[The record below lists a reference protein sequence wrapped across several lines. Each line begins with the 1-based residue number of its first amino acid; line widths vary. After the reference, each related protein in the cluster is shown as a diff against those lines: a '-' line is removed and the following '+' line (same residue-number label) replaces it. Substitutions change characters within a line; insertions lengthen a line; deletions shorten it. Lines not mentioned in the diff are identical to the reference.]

1 MTLSSRSYNKRFY
14 NYWRSECCHS
24 LIRGFICFN
33 ICYESLK
40 KLYLLHKQQS
50 KWRPNHITLTL
61 HFHCSWRMFENWRL
75 VVSSRPS
82 DTTVRGGSEE
92 TGTAERHPQILRS
105 SWYQHCHK
113 WSLQRSTSNAWWG
126 MHLRNVKRLWRENL
140 NLIVCTTTLFLNFD
154 I

>member
-61 HFHCSWRMFENWRL
+61 QLKNVWKLAPRCLIKTKWHYCTKRKWRNWN
-75 VVSSRPS
+75 SRTSPS
-82 DTTVRGGSEE
+82 DTT
-92 TGTAERHPQILRS
+92 
-105 SWYQHCHK
+105 
-113 WSLQRSTSNAWWG
+113 
-126 MHLRNVKRLWRENL
+126 
-140 NLIVCTTTLFLNFD
+140 LFLISTLPQMKLTTIYVKCMMRYAFAQCQALVARKFKPYSLYHYSFS
-154 I
+154 